1 MFGISSQLFL
11 SRLVDVKIRD
21 MPIFNQITKSL
32 YDGEILKLREALDC
46 QDIIALQR
54 LIATFQILFLE
65 VFV

>member
-1 MFGISSQLFL
+1 
-11 SRLVDVKIRD
+11 